1 MNIETWPI
9 DKVVAYIR
17 NPRTRNRGAVPKV
30 AASLKEFGWR
40 QPIVVDNQGV
50 IVVGHT
56 RLEAAHKLGLKE
68 VPVHVAADLTP
79 SQAKAYRLADNRTNQ
94 ESDWDQEL
102 LGLEVEELVNAG
114 FDIALTGFDEGE
126 LSSFDDDAEGAGGN
140 GEASD
145 GSLLSLLDVSIS
157 DPRHEVMPGEC
168 WVVGPHLLICGS
180 VMKDWNLW
188 APELDADALFVPYP
202 GPFVPLGSKAE
213 HHRLVMVQPDT
224 FLAGHLLDRYAEIKG
239 EGEVRRR

>member
-1 MNIETWPI
+1 MKVEQWPI
-9 DKVVAYIR
+9 DKVIAYAR
-17 NPRTRNRGAVPKV
+17 NPRTKNKAAVAKV
-30 AASLKEFGWR
+30 AASLKEFSFR
-40 QPIVVDNQGV
+40 QPLVVDKDGV
-50 IVVGHT
+50 LVVGHT
-56 RLEAAHKLGLKE
+56 RLEAAHKLGLTE

-79 SQAKAYRLADNRTNQ
+79 AQAKAYRLADNRTH
-94 ESDWDQEL
+94 EEASWDQEL
-102 LGLEVEELVNAG
+102 LGLEVEELVSAG

-126 LSSFDDDAEGAGGN
+126 LEGFDDESGGRAGG
-140 GEASD
+140 EVSD

-168 WVVGPHLLICGS
+168 WSVGPHLLICCS
-180 VMKDWNLW
+180 VMKDWGLW
-188 APELDADALFVPYP
+188 APELEADSLFVPYP

-224 FLAGHLLDRYAEIKG
+224 FLAGHLLDRYAEVNG